1 MKPAIL
7 AVISKC
13 YLRGVRHD
21 DKSESVSGHQRRWGM
36 EPGAVSERAGRVIS
50 MTSEEDKYTRVDELL
65 VVWGGAPRFQLS
77 QRKMHNHFISHTT

>member
-1 MKPAIL
+1 
-7 AVISKC
+7 
-13 YLRGVRHD
+13 
-21 DKSESVSGHQRRWGM
+21 M